1 MSMRRTTQFDGVML
15 PDLQAAYGVVQGVKE
30 VVTNRYDDLR
40 HYLYKWHRIDLCII
54 YSVMKHIYIIL
65 LPALFLASCA
75 DNTGKQPA
83 ATTAVEEQS
92 HHSHEEEAIELNS
105 GQKWKVD
112 ENMMVYIV
120 HIEKDVT
127 GFGGSTMEEYKQL
140 ASGLD
145 KNIEQLTSNC
155 TMEGQAHDELHK
167 WLLPFIEL
175 SEQFSASATEEDAAK
190 YYGQIKLSLEDF
202 HRYFE

>member
-1 MSMRRTTQFDGVML
+1 M
-15 PDLQAAYGVVQGVKE
+15 
-30 VVTNRYDDLR
+30 VTYRYDDLR
-40 HYLYKWHRIDLCII
+40 HYLYKWTRVDLHII
-54 YSVMKHIYIIL
+54 YRVMKRIYIIL

-75 DNTGKQPA
+75 DNTGEQPA
-83 ATTAVEEQS
+83 ATTAVEEQ
-92 HHSHEEEAIELNS
+92 HQHSHEGEATELNN

-120 HIEKDVT
+120 QIEKDVT

-140 ASGLD
+140 ASGLEQ
-145 KNIEQLTSNC
+145 NIEQLTSNC

-175 SEQFSASATEEDAAK
+175 SEQFSASATEQEAENN
-190 YYGQIKLSLEDF
+190 YGQIKLSLEDF

>member
-1 MSMRRTTQFDGVML
+1 
-15 PDLQAAYGVVQGVKE
+15 
-30 VVTNRYDDLR
+30 
-40 HYLYKWHRIDLCII
+40 
-54 YSVMKHIYIIL
+54 MKRIYIIL
-65 LPALFLASCA
+65 LPALFLANCA
-75 DNTGKQPA
+75 DNTGEQPA
-83 ATTAVEEQS
+83 ATTAVEEPHQ
-92 HHSHEEEAIELNS
+92 HSHEEEAIELNN

-120 HIEKDVT
+120 QMEKDIT
-127 GFGGSTMEEYKQL
+127 GFDGSTMEEYKLL

-167 WLLPFIEL
+167 WLLPFIEIT
-175 SEQFSASATEEDAAK
+175 EQFSASASEEDAAK

>member
-1 MSMRRTTQFDGVML
+1 
-15 PDLQAAYGVVQGVKE
+15 
-30 VVTNRYDDLR
+30 
-40 HYLYKWHRIDLCII
+40 LYII
-54 YSVMKHIYIIL
+54 YSVMKRIYIIL

-75 DNTGKQPA
+75 DNTGEQPA
-83 ATTAVEEQS
+83 ATTAVEEQ
-92 HHSHEEEAIELNS
+92 HEHSHETDAIELNH

-120 HIEKDVT
+120 QMEKDVT
-127 GFGGSTMEEYKQL
+127 SFGGSTMEEYKQL

-155 TMEGQAHDELHK
+155 TMEGKAHDELHK

-175 SEQFSASATEEDAAK
+175 SEQFSASATTQDATK

-202 HRYFE
+202 HRHFE